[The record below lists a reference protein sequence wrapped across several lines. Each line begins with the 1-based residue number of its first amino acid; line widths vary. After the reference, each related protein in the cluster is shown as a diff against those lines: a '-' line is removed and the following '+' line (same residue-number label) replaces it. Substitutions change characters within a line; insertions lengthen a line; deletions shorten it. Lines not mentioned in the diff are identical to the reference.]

1 MEIMLAYVL
10 VPNLSLFTS
19 TMGNFSSLIASKEQT
34 VKRES
39 EKERGQPDPFLSYH
53 ITRVRLHMCRS
64 EIEN

>member
-1 MEIMLAYVL
+1 MFLYQTFHCS
-10 VPNLSLFTS
+10 PQQWK
-19 TMGNFSSLIASKEQT
+19 NFSSLIASKEQT
-34 VKRES
+34 VKREL